1 LRNPPIPAEATVN
14 PLTRSGFMI
23 SKIRKRLR
31 NEEKGFT
38 LIELLVVVIILGILT
53 AIAIPSYLS
62 FTGRA
67 KTSAAKANLRS
78 FVPDVE
84 SYFADNGTYAT
95 MTLAGLKTTYD
106 QSLNTAV
113 YSIVSKAAN
122 TYCVSATDK
131 PGGAIKFY
139 KAGPAA
145 EMTSAACT

>member
-1 LRNPPIPAEATVN
+1 
-14 PLTRSGFMI
+14 MI
-23 SKIRKRLR
+23 SKIRKRLGR
-31 NEEKGFT
+31 EEKGFT

-84 SYFADNGTYAT
+84 SFYADNGTYVGMNVTA
-95 MTLAGLKTTYD
+95 LKTAYD

-113 YSIVSKAAN
+113 YSVVGTQTGTN
-122 TYCVSATDK
+122 YCVSATDK
-131 PGGAIKFY
+131 PGGAIKWY
-139 KAGPAA
+139 KPGPAA
-145 EMTSAACT
+145 EMTTTACTGG

>member
-1 LRNPPIPAEATVN
+1 
-14 PLTRSGFMI
+14 MI
-23 SKIRKRLR
+23 SKIRKRLAR
-31 NEEKGFT
+31 EEKGFT

-84 SYFADNGTYAT
+84 SFYADNGTYAS
-95 MTLAGLKTTYD
+95 MNVGNLKTTYD

-113 YSIVSKAAN
+113 YSVISAGAS
-122 TYCVSATDK
+122 TYCISASDK
-131 PGGAIKFY
+131 AGGAIKWY
-139 KAGPAA
+139 KSGPAA
-145 EMTSAACT
+145 EMTTTACT